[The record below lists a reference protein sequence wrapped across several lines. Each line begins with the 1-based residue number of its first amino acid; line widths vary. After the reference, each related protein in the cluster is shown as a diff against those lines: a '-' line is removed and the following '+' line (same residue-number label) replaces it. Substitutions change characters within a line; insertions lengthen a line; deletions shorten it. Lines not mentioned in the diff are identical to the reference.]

1 MVIKKKKKMDI
12 RQYNNNNATED
23 VFVDYS
29 EVSESYIARYVSKV
43 YAWMVLG
50 LSITA
55 IIAFSTTQSSTIL
68 NMFFENRFM
77 LIGLFLVQLF
87 LVGYLS
93 LRIQKMTFIT
103 ALSVF
108 MLYAGLNGLT
118 FGAILAVYTASSIAA
133 VFGITAG
140 TFAIMSAVGYFT
152 KQDLTS
158 FGKIMMM
165 GLVGIIIASVV
176 NMFLGSS
183 TLYWII
189 SYVGVGVFVGLIA
202 YDTQKIKSYA
212 LIADDEMRKKA
223 GIMGALSLYLDFV
236 NLFLMLLR
244 LFGSSRN

>member
-1 MVIKKKKKMDI
+1 MDI
-12 RQYNNNNATED
+12 RQYDNNNNTTSED
-23 VFVDYS
+23 VFVNYT

-43 YAWMVLG
+43 YGWMVLG

-55 IIAFSTTQSSTIL
+55 VIAFFTANSYAIL

-93 LRIQKMTFIT
+93 FRINKMSFIA

-108 MLYAGLNGLT
+108 ILYASLNGLT

-140 TFAIMSAVGYFT
+140 TFAVMSAVGYFT

-158 FGKIMMM
+158 FGKIMIM
-165 GLVGIIIASVV
+165 GLIGIVIASVV

-212 LIADDEMRKKA
+212 LIADEETRKKA

-244 LFGSSRN
+244 LFGSSRS